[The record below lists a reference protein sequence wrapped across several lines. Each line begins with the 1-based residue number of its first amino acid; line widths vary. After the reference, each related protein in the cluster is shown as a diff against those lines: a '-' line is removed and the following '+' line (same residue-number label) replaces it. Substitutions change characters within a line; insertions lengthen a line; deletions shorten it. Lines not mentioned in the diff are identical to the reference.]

1 MLFLRVLGKALLFIA
16 FAAAAYDGAR
26 SIAVPNQGLLLTS
39 LQAYLS
45 TYFPGSGGD
54 LERFFQ
60 ANGPAY
66 VWTGLVQPLLNL
78 PLCVL
83 CAALGALIFLAGYR
97 SPPPEIAGD
106 LS

>member
-39 LQAYLS
+39 LSTYLS
-45 TYFPGSGGD
+45 TFFPGSGDD
-54 LERFFQ
+54 LGRFFQ
-60 ANGPAY
+60 GNGPAY

-83 CAALGALIFLAGYR
+83 SAALGALIFLAGYR